1 MCTKHIRNLSDGYGL
16 KLWQMAEAICM
27 NETKEEI

>member
-1 MCTKHIRNLSDGYGL
+1 MRTKHIRNVSNGYGL
-16 KLWQMAEAICM
+16 KLWQVAEAICM